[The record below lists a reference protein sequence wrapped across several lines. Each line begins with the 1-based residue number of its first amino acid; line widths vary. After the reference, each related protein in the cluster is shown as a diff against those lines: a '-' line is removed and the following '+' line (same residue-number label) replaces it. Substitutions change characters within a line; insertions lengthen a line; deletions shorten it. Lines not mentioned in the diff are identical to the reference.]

1 MIKSGN
7 LIKRVFKMKSKIIG
21 HRGAKGESPENT
33 LKSIQWALD
42 LGCGGVEIDVHLSRD
57 GHLMVIHDSTL
68 ERTTS
73 GQGEVKKHTL
83 DELKGLDAG
92 EGETI
97 PTLDEVLNLVR
108 GYKEAV
114 ILVEIKASG
123 CEKKVIDCVD
133 SLQMKERSIIK
144 CFHHGPL
151 KMIKDMRPDFK
162 THCLLYGRPLNPVEI
177 VKSAK
182 GDGLSI
188 SHETL
193 DKELVSECLNEGLEM
208 TVWNANTVEEMELF
222 KQMGFHY
229 ICTDFPSLFLKK

>member
-1 MIKSGN
+1 
-7 LIKRVFKMKSKIIG
+7 MKSKIIG

-33 LKSIQWALD
+33 LKSIKKALD

-57 GHLMVIHDSTL
+57 EHLMVIHDWTL
-68 ERTTS
+68 DRTTS
-73 GQGEVKKHTL
+73 GQGKVKDYTL
-83 DELKGLDAG
+83 EELKKLNAG

-97 PTLDEVLNLVR
+97 PTLDEVLNLVK
-108 GYKEAV
+108 GYKESV
-114 ILVEIKASG
+114 VLIEIKAPG
-123 CEKKVIDCVD
+123 CEKRIIDCVD
-133 SLQMKERSIIK
+133 SLEMKERSIIK

-151 KMIKDMRPDFK
+151 KMIKDLRPDFK

-177 VKSAK
+177 VKAAK

-188 SHETL
+188 SHETF
-193 DKELVSECLNEGLEM
+193 DKELVSECLNQGLEM
-208 TVWNANTVEEMELF
+208 TVWNANTVEDMELF